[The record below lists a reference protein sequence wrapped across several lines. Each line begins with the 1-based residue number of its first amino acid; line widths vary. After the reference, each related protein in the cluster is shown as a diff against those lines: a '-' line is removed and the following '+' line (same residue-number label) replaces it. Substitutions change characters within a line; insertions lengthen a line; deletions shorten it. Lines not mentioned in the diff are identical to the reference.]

1 MDDVE
6 IAMMSWKETKQQQQQ
21 QQIPGLASY
30 HGEEMRKR
38 ENRVVNGCQEQLV
51 RVLAVTAWVKGGKTR
66 AVNKYLCCCSVVVIM
81 GQVRRWI

>member
-1 MDDVE
+1 MVIPL
-6 IAMMSWKETKQQQQQ
+6 IAVMSWKEANKQ

-30 HGEEMRKR
+30 HGDELRKR

-51 RVLAVTAWVKGGKTR
+51 RVHAVMAWVKGGKTR

-81 GQVRRWI
+81 GQLRCWI